1 MKCTDETISVLAS
14 DDCGITKE
22 GLCTQY
28 GSKMGCKLLE
38 LVVYPLIEQCSNR
51 PKTLNLISRV
61 TNDRNTAKQIK
72 TFRGKTAELKNE
84 RIPQQ

>member
-14 DDCGITKE
+14 DDCAHCGITKE

-51 PKTLNLISRV
+51 PKTLDLISRV
-61 TNDRNTAKQIK
+61 IGKESTIDRC
-72 TFRGKTAELKNE
+72 
-84 RIPQQ
+84 